1 MRATIELSD
10 NIKAFDMIDLV
21 DDVYADTV
29 PPEDLD
35 GQIKTT
41 MLITESLNQPS
52 TYGSNTFVELS
63 QTLKISIY
71 YGERFEQDTQIFE
84 ISLYKFLEKIG
95 WRVHNVQPTYFDDAT
110 NQAVRVFDVTRL
122 ARVDI

>member
-1 MRATIELSD
+1 MRATIELVNDINKFSEI
-10 NIKAFDMIDLV
+10 NLV

-63 QTLKISIY
+63 QTLKISIF
-71 YGERFEQDTQIFE
+71 YGEKFEQDTQIFE

-95 WRVHNVQPTYFDDAT
+95 WRVHNVQPTYFDDET

-122 ARVDI
+122 ARIDI